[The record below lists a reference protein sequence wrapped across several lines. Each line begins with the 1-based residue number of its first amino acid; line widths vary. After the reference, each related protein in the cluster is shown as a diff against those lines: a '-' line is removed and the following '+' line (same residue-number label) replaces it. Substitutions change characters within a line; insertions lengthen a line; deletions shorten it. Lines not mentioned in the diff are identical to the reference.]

1 MQKCQTANL
10 NIYLI
15 DICVAQHSVQYVKFI
30 SRSCSE
36 YLLYKELQKRK
47 NFYDIINRNSFT
59 QLDDKVP
66 KYGYRQSKRNN
77 FSRNLIEH

>member
-10 NIYLI
+10 NIYL
-15 DICVAQHSVQYVKFI
+15 ICVAQHSVQYVKFI

-59 QLDDKVP
+59 QLDDKVS